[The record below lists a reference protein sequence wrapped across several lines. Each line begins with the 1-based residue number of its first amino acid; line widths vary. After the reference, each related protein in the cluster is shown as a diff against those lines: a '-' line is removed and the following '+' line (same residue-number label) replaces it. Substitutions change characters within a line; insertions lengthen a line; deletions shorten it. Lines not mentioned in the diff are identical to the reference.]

1 MAASAS
7 SFADAMT
14 KVLSDLG
21 AALALPDADPKV
33 IIQLQTA
40 ITGRLKQGQGGPP
53 GQGQPQPGG
62 PPGGQPPGGG
72 GPPPGLSMPGAPSGG
87 GPGGAPNP
95 AGQSLAAPHFGGS
108 VTAGPGSPGTT
119 NADEMRRMIQQQTA

>member
-21 AALALPDADPKV
+21 AALALPDADPKF

-53 GQGQPQPGG
+53 GQGQP
-62 PPGGQPPGGG
+62 PPGPGQG

>member
-21 AALALPDADPKV
+21 AALALPDADPKF

-53 GQGQPQPGG
+53 GGGQ
-62 PPGGQPPGGG
+62 PGGQPGQPPPG

-95 AGQSLAAPHFGGS
+95 AQSSLSAPHFGGS
-108 VTAGPGSPGTT
+108 VTPGPGAPGTT
-119 NADEMRRMIQQQTA
+119 NADEMRRMIQPQTA